1 MPLSLPEFLCQMAAS
16 PALTLTVLLT
26 LAVLL
31 VNGWTDAPN
40 AIAAAVV
47 TGALPFR
54 PAVGLSAKTILASGF
69 LLLGGALLLVVSSL
83 DYSDF
88 YSLFGLLF
96 TLAGAVPLLIH
107 LGSRYLTWYH
117 KSPPSS
123 TNEDNKE
130 DPHENS

>member
-1 MPLSLPEFLCQMAAS
+1 MSIQ
-16 PALTLTVLLT
+16 
-26 LAVLL
+26 
-31 VNGWTDAPN
+31 
-40 AIAAAVV
+40 
-47 TGALPFR
+47 
-54 PAVGLSAKTILASGF
+54 TILASGF

-83 DYSDF
+83 VTVISTVF
-88 YSLFGLLF
+88 
-96 TLAGAVPLLIH
+96 LACCSRWQERVPLLIH